1 MFANNAIKSL
11 SKTLKEGRSTSQPK
25 WDEST
30 YHTIEIIIDRL
41 KNAEKYHLGNNNML
55 GMVENQFLKFKPDQG
70 PFIGET
76 AIDVNLP
83 YDECWFDFID
93 PYFMKMLHPN
103 GPTLK
108 AGILASDCNHVNDP
122 NFPRNILQLITCY
135 QFGPSGIWGI
145 SPEISFIKV
154 GSNFTYDELEYITY
168 RNNFV

>member
-1 MFANNAIKSL
+1 
-11 SKTLKEGRSTSQPK
+11 
-25 WDEST
+25 
-30 YHTIEIIIDRL
+30 
-41 KNAEKYHLGNNNML
+41 ML

-168 RNNFV
+168 GVFGKDKKIDRTVKKHLKKLLDTNIYNIPTMDVSKATVDVV